1 MNVIILAAGTGKRLR
16 SVTNLPKCMLDI
28 EGSSLLHRYLDSLH
42 ALAPDNTQIFIVVGY
57 KSQAVL
63 DHVQGHPL
71 GEKVEFIEH
80 REYEA
85 GSILSIWAARK
96 ALEGDVL
103 LMDGDVYFRPDLLA
117 LLLGSSHRSVLLV
130 DTASVNTGEEIMVGI
145 TDNTVVA
152 VGRGMTGEFEAYGEW
167 VGFLRLDGNG
177 SHAFRE
183 ELAKHIGKGRRDI
196 GYEDALIDVTRAVHV
211 GCELTDGIPWIEI
224 DFPEDLARARAL
236 ALATDDYDEQQ

>member
-16 SVTNLPKCMLDI
+16 SVTDLPKCMLDI
-28 EGSSLLHRYLDSLH
+28 GGRSLLHRYLDSLH
-42 ALAPDNTQIFIVVGY
+42 ALAPDNVQVFIVVGY

-71 GEKVEFIEH
+71 SDKVEFIEH

-96 ALEGDVL
+96 ALDGDVL

-117 LLLGSSHRSVLLV
+117 LLLDSSHRNVLLV
-130 DTASVNTGEEIMVGI
+130 DTTSINTGEEIMVGI
-145 TDNTVVA
+145 TGSKVVA
-152 VGRGMTGEFEAYGEW
+152 IGRGMTGEFQTYGEW

-177 SHAFRE
+177 SYMFRE
-183 ELAKHIGKGRRDI
+183 ELAKHIGNGRRDI
-196 GYEDALIDVTRAVHV
+196 GYEDALIDLTRAIHV
-211 GCELTDGIPWIEI
+211 GCELTGGLPWIEI
-224 DFPEDLARARAL
+224 DFPEDLARARSM
-236 ALATDDYDEQQ
+236 ALATEDYEEQQ